1 MLLCKNAQEFNMENS
16 NVIFLF
22 NQPIK
27 NDFLYRSTKI
37 LLFFNQSSL
46 MHVNVLKKGKFQL
59 VQIQKMN
66 QMMMVRRENLSTN
79 YSFLFIFVEPLK
91 KRVKKESSTKKV
103 NRTIASSLDLFLSLE
118 ISHSIP
124 YIR

>member
-66 QMMMVRRENLSTN
+66 QMMMVRRENLPNN
-79 YSFLFIFVEPLK
+79 YPFYLFLEPLK

-103 NRTIASSLDLFLSLE
+103 NRTIPSSLDLFPSLE